1 MDLSQNGVLAKDN
14 VRCIVIGYIIYGLH
28 ALLDNRAPLIII
40 YYTQTNYICVV
51 HSVALL
57 G

>member
-1 MDLSQNGVLAKDN
+1 MLDALSL

-40 YYTQTNYICVV
+40 YYTQICVV